1 MKFNRLLVCL
11 LPFGLLISSALVP
24 AVAAATTPSVTWKLK
39 TLNPSQSY
47 LTSSIA
53 SSNSTGTKTWSVSG
67 SCSLKSGRIS
77 TRTSGSCTIK
87 LALKAK
93 GKFAPKTFSKRFLL
107 AANTPTPPESSPL
120 IQTTTTSTT
129 TASVP
134 PRSIAFTNRT
144 IASGLQSNWTFG
156 VFVVGST
163 VYVGGSGLAISTD
176 GGTTFTKTSLTRSV
190 KGLYVVGATVY
201 AAVSGGLAI
210 STDGGTTFTFRTAA
224 DGLACNNGD
233 RVFVAGSVVY
243 VSDTNCGL
251 SISTDGGVTFT
262 TRTTA
267 DGLNSYSVYDV
278 FAVGSTVYVGT
289 KGGLSISTDGG
300 VTFTTRTAA
309 SGLGNGWVQGVYVVD
324 STVYAATSSGLRI
337 STDGG
342 TTFRLTGPGG
352 LGVYVVGSTVCVA
365 GENSGVGI
373 STDGGTTFTQYK
385 IASGLGSDYVRQVF
399 VVGSTV
405 YAATT
410 NGLAISD

>member
-1 MKFNRLLVCL
+1 M
-11 LPFGLLISSALVP
+11 
-24 AVAAATTPSVTWKLK
+24 
-39 TLNPSQSY
+39 
-47 LTSSIA
+47 
-53 SSNSTGTKTWSVSG
+53 
-67 SCSLKSGRIS
+67 
-77 TRTSGSCTIK
+77 
-87 LALKAK
+87 
-93 GKFAPKTFSKRFLL
+93 
-107 AANTPTPPESSPL
+107 
-120 IQTTTTSTT
+120 
-129 TASVP
+129 
-134 PRSIAFTNRT
+134 
-144 IASGLQSNWTFG
+144 
-156 VFVVGST
+156 
-163 VYVGGSGLAISTD
+163 AISTD

-190 KGLYVVGATVY
+190 RGLYVVGATVY

-262 TRTTA
+262 TRT
-267 DGLNSYSVYDV
+267 
-278 FAVGSTVYVGT
+278 
-289 KGGLSISTDGG
+289 
-300 VTFTTRTAA
+300 AA

-324 STVYAATSSGLRI
+324 STVYAATTSGLRI